1 MIKSYYG
8 FMNENNKFDDVEDD
22 IKTHF
27 AYLLDDDNW
36 GITVTDN
43 GNIFN
48 PDSKTSVEVS
58 IDFLKEDEDGGCFEK
73 WRKVKDKIIPP
84 IKVLMKKYNIK
95 DDFNIYGIFKNDEDD
110 YENFKL
116 EELET
121 KKFEVGYIGFKL
133 SI

>member
-1 MIKSYYG
+1 
-8 FMNENNKFDDVEDD
+8 
-22 IKTHF
+22 
-27 AYLLDDDNW
+27 
-36 GITVTDN
+36 
-43 GNIFN
+43 
-48 PDSKTSVEVS
+48 
-58 IDFLKEDEDGGCFEK
+58 
-73 WRKVKDKIIPP
+73 
-84 IKVLMKKYNIK
+84 MKKYNIK